1 MLSFHHV
8 GREVNKVAD
17 LMANVGVTDVRASG
31 RGRLE
36 EFEGEEW
43 IPRCRQLT
51 AYDVGDRG
59 QMTGIKREECG
70 RDRRQQCPPMRHLL

>member
-1 MLSFHHV
+1 
-8 GREVNKVAD
+8 
-17 LMANVGVTDVRASG
+17 MANVGVTDVRASG

-51 AYDVGDRG
+51 THDVGDRG
-59 QMTGIKREECG
+59 QMTRTTREERG
-70 RDRRQQCPPMRHLL
+70 RDRR